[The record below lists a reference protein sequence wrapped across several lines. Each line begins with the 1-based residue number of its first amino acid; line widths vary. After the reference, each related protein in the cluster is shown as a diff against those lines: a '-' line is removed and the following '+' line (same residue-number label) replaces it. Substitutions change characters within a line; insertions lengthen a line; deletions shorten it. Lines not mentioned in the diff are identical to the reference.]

1 MSVVCIRELWNS
13 RYAKSG
19 ASYAKSGA
27 SYANESQLELGH
39 MLSKMQN
46 RYHIL
51 GRSALASSVGLLFCC
66 LPHQRTFLSTLSLL
80 ASGSILSW
88 SSVQLWKMFYNY
100 AGLWPSYMIFSAIFL
115 WEHRIL
121 TALWRKATLC
131 LMCLLTPLLLAVKIS
146 TRTIGQSIFR
156 GCYVKLFY
164 TAKEKLTPR
173 FCLSHHSAQMLI
185 IRLFST
191 MPKTRLCAKSHFWKI
206 RISQFTCQG

>member
-1 MSVVCIRELWNS
+1 MQNQ
-13 RYAKSG
+13 
-19 ASYAKSGA
+19 
-27 SYANESQLELGH
+27 QLPMQIKGNWSWAMLSKITY

-51 GRSALASSVGLLFCC
+51 GRAALASSIGLLFCC

-80 ASGSILSW
+80 ASGSMLFRG
-88 SSVQLWKMFYNY
+88 SVQLRKMFCDY

-121 TALWRKATLC
+121 TVLWRKATLC
-131 LMCLLTPLLLAVKIS
+131 LMCLFTPLLLAVKIS
-146 TRTIGQSIFR
+146 ARTVGQSIFR
-156 GCYVKLFY
+156 GCYIKLFY

-173 FCLSHHSAQMLI
+173 FCLSHHSAQILI

-191 MPKTRLCAKSHFWKI
+191 MPKTMLCVKSHFWKI
-206 RISQFTCQG
+206 RRSQFTRQG